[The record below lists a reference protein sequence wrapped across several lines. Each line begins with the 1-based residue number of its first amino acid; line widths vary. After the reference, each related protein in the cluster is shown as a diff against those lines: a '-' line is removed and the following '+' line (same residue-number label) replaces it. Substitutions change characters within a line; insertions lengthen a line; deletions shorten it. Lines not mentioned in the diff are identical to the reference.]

1 MVADELDSSLHHRLT
16 EALLKLFKGATNR
29 NGAQLIATVHDTAL
43 LRDLELDEVWLAEK
57 DASGASRFTPL
68 TDFRIRSREDL
79 EKVYREGRV
88 GGAPVIGDLTVALD
102 A

>member
-1 MVADELDSSLHHRLT
+1 MDELDSSLHHRLT
-16 EALLKLFKGATNR
+16 EALLRLFKSATNR
-29 NGAQLIATVHDTAL
+29 NGAQLIATAHDTAL
-43 LRDLELDEVWLAEK
+43 LRDGLELDEVWLAEK
-57 DASGASRFTPL
+57 DASGASHFTPL

-88 GGAPVIGDLTVALD
+88 GGAPVIGDLAVGLD